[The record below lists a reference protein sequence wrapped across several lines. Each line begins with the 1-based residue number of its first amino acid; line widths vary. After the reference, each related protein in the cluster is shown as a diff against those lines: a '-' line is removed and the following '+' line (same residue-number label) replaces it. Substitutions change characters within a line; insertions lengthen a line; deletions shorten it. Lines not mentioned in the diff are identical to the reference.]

1 MGLKAADTYSYPP
14 RGLCREAAARY
25 LGIPTELFDDLIQR
39 GQLPGPRLL
48 SGTAVWDRHHLDT
61 AFEAFPL
68 AEDSPARASATTRL
82 EATGDHHPNVY
93 TPETLA
99 KRWRCSP
106 NHVRNMI
113 KRGNLP
119 AFRSGGRL
127 LRIRTADV
135 ITQEAG
141 EPRLR
146 PHGPSGEM
154 HRPALG

>member
-1 MGLKAADTYSYPP
+1 MSLKAADMYAYPP

-48 SGTAVWDRHHLDT
+48 CGASVWDRHHLDA
-61 AFEAFPL
+61 AFEAFPT
-68 AEDSPARASATTRL
+68 AGSSHAQASVYLPHDMA
-82 EATGDHHPNVY
+82 DQPHPNVY

-99 KRWRCSP
+99 RRWRCSA

-113 KRGNLP
+113 KRGDLS

-135 ITQEAG
+135 ISHEASA
-141 EPRLR
+141 LR
-146 PHGPSGEM
+146 
-154 HRPALG
+154 

>member
-1 MGLKAADTYSYPP
+1 MGPKAADTYSYPP

-25 LGIPTELFDDLIQR
+25 LGIPIELFDDLMQR

-48 SGTAVWDRHHLDT
+48 SGTAVWDRHHLDS
-61 AFEAFPL
+61 AFEAFPITGSNS
-68 AEDSPARASATTRL
+68 AQASTT
-82 EATGDHHPNVY
+82 TGNKAADPPHPNVY

-99 KRWRCSP
+99 KRWRCSA

-113 KRGNLP
+113 KRGYLP

-135 ITQEAG
+135 ISHEASA
-141 EPRLR
+141 LR
-146 PHGPSGEM
+146 
-154 HRPALG
+154 

>member
-14 RGLCREAAARY
+14 RGLCRDAAARY

-48 SGTAVWDRHHLDT
+48 SGATVWDRQHLDA
-61 AFEAFPL
+61 AFEAFPT
-68 AEDSPARASATTRL
+68 AGSSPAQASVSLPHDMT
-82 EATGDHHPNVY
+82 DQPHPNVY
-93 TPETLA
+93 TPGTLA
-99 KRWRCSP
+99 KRWRCSA

-113 KRGNLP
+113 KCGDLP

-135 ITQEAG
+135 ISHEASA
-141 EPRLR
+141 LR
-146 PHGPSGEM
+146 
-154 HRPALG
+154 

>member
-1 MGLKAADTYSYPP
+1 MGLKAGDTYSYPP

-25 LGIPTELFDDLIQR
+25 LGIPAELFDDLVR
-39 GQLPGPRLL
+39 SGQLPEPRLL
-48 SGTAVWDRHHLDT
+48 SGAAVWDRHHLDA
-61 AFEAFPL
+61 AFEAFPT
-68 AEDSPARASATTRL
+68 AGSSRSQVSASLVHETA
-82 EATGDHHPNVY
+82 DQPHPNVY

-99 KRWRCSP
+99 KRWRCSA

-135 ITQEAG
+135 ITHEAG
-141 EPRLR
+141 EPR
-146 PHGPSGEM
+146 
-154 HRPALG
+154 

>member
-1 MGLKAADTYSYPP
+1 MASSKPKVADTYSYPP

-48 SGTAVWDRHHLDT
+48 SGTAVWDRHQLDA
-61 AFEAFPL
+61 AFEAIPTVKGGAAL
-68 AEDSPARASATTRL
+68 PAAVMPS
-82 EATGDHHPNVY
+82 EAADQPHPNVY

-113 KRGNLP
+113 LRGDLP
-119 AFRSGGRL
+119 AFRSGSRL
-127 LRIRTADV
+127 LRIRTDDV
-135 ITQEAG
+135 IAHEAADCG
-141 EPRLR
+141 
-146 PHGPSGEM
+146 
-154 HRPALG
+154 